1 MKLVL
6 LLVAATLF
14 GADNSGFLTWSS
26 EDLKRY
32 DETLHA
38 RLGPDHTANLRLTD
52 ISGHPVFVAHR
63 EATAPAE
70 FHETLSHLIY
80 VISGEATLVVG
91 GKLTGKQTTSPD
103 PIPGG
108 TVSLHAD
115 SITGGE
121 SKRVASGDVI
131 QIPPKAAH
139 WFKVDSGKQITY
151 LMLIVRGKV
160 ESVGSPAVDM
170 PVPSCVGGNQERC
183 WVRIRNLRTSS

>member
-6 LLVAATLF
+6 LLPAARLLA
-14 GADNSGFLTWSS
+14 ADGSGFLIWNSQ
-26 EDLKRY
+26 ELAGYEK
-32 DETLHA
+32 TLHS
-38 RLGPDHTANLRLTD
+38 RLGPDHTAALRLTD
-52 ISGHPVFVAHR
+52 ANGHPVFVVHR

-70 FHETLSHLIY
+70 FHEKLSHLIY

-115 SITGGE
+115 SVTGGE
-121 SKRVASGDVI
+121 PRKVAAGDIVEIPSKA
-131 QIPPKAAH
+131 PH

-151 LMLIVRGKV
+151 LMLLL
-160 ESVGSPAVDM
+160 ESK
-170 PVPSCVGGNQERC
+170 
-183 WVRIRNLRTSS
+183 

>member
-6 LLVAATLF
+6 LLVAAHLV
-14 GADNSGFLTWSS
+14 GADNSGFLIWSS
-26 EDLKRY
+26 QDLKRY
-32 DETLHA
+32 ETTLQA
-38 RLGPDHTANLRLTD
+38 KLGRDHTANLRLTD
-52 ISGHPVFVAHR
+52 INGHPVFVVHR

-91 GKLTGKQTTSPD
+91 GKLIGKQTTSPD

-115 SITGGE
+115 SVTGGE
-121 SKRVASGDVI
+121 SKKVAAGDVI
-131 QIPPKAAH
+131 EIPPKAAH

-151 LMLIVRGKV
+151 LMLIL
-160 ESVGSPAVDM
+160 ESK
-170 PVPSCVGGNQERC
+170 
-183 WVRIRNLRTSS
+183 